1 LHDIPS
7 IDIQFGMRKKIYL
20 GLISS
25 AKHVRACVGPLTIY
39 SSKSQIRPF
48 WNWRRGVVMKK
59 RIQPHIMCG
68 VGDIAKYVLLP
79 GDPRRVERIASLFD
93 EAHKVAEYR
102 GYVAYSGKV
111 DGIGISSCSTG
122 IGCPSAAIVVEEL
135 VKIGAETF
143 IRVGTTGALQPDIEI
158 GDIIIA
164 TAAVRADGTTRS
176 YLPVE
181 YPAVA
186 NLEVVSALLQA
197 CRKMEKKAHLGIV
210 LTSDAFYSENNGAT
224 LRFSEANVLS
234 VEMECSA
241 IFTLTGL
248 KGLRSGAILAVDGN
262 LVKGIK
268 KGEFEPGERTG
279 ELDERVQRAIEDEI
293 RITVEAVKLLEGNHS
308 LT

>member
-1 LHDIPS
+1 
-7 IDIQFGMRKKIYL
+7 
-20 GLISS
+20 
-25 AKHVRACVGPLTIY
+25 
-39 SSKSQIRPF
+39 
-48 WNWRRGVVMKK
+48 MKK

-68 VGDIAKYVLLP
+68 VGDVAKYVLLP
-79 GDPRRVERIASLFD
+79 GDPKRAEKIASFFD

-102 GYVAYSGKV
+102 GHLTYSGKV
-111 DGIGISSCSTG
+111 DGIGISTCSTG

-135 VKIGAETF
+135 AKIGAETF

-158 GDIIIA
+158 GDIVIA

-186 NLEVVSALLQA
+186 NFEVVSALLQA
-197 CRKMEKKAHLGIV
+197 SRKMKKKVHLGIV
-210 LTSDAFYSENNGAT
+210 LTSDAFYGENAEFIKS
-224 LRFSEANVLS
+224 FSEANVFS

-241 IFTLTGL
+241 IFTLAGL
-248 KGLRSGAILAVDGN
+248 KGLRAGAILAVDGN
-262 LVKGIK
+262 LIKGIK
-268 KGEFEPGERTG
+268 KGEFEPGEKTG

-293 RITVEAVKLLEGNHS
+293 RITIEAVKLLKGGHS